1 MGRVQGHY
9 EWARRDTPPVAR
21 TAADLPPGR
30 RETLAWRLSDRDGF
44 HLAQALDH
52 LEDTCEASL
61 LQFEQLPPFDRAV
74 ADRSGIYH
82 LFAGSRAACLGR
94 FTESRWCEA
103 QVSRS
108 GAEPVSNVANIP
120 LELRC
125 DRAAGR
131 WPPQIDGKGPR
142 AKIRRRLVEELGCGC
157 ATCPDPWATK
167 IDHDH
172 LTGLVRGYLC
182 GACNTVVDLCRHL
195 SGCRFADYLANP
207 PAAPLGIEYPGWRAQ
222 LASPRYVA
230 RCRRPRETAR
240 RRPRSCP
247 VADMRTAH

>member
-1 MGRVQGHY
+1 VSSDVTHPR
-9 EWARRDTPPVAR
+9 AR

-30 RETLAWRLSDRDGF
+30 RETLAWRLSGVAGF
-44 HLAQALDH
+44 HLAQPLDN
-52 LEDTCEASL
+52 LEDTCDVGV
-61 LQFEQLPPFDRAV
+61 LQFEQLPPTDRAL
-74 ADRSGIYH
+74 ADRSGVYH

-108 GAEPVSNVANIP
+108 GSEPDFDVASIP
-120 LELRC
+120 LDRRC

-131 WPPQIDGKGPR
+131 WPAPLGGSGPR
-142 AKIRRRLVEELGCGC
+142 AELRRRLVEALGSGC
-157 ATCPDPWATK
+157 ATCPDPWAVK

-195 SGCRFADYLANP
+195 SGCRFADYLTNP
-207 PAAPLGIEYPGWRAQ
+207 PALPLGMEYPGWRAQ
-222 LASPRYVA
+222 LASPRYLD
-230 RCRRPRETAR
+230 RRLRFDELTSIPTDFA
-240 RRPRSCP
+240 
-247 VADMRTAH
+247 T

>member
-1 MGRVQGHY
+1 M
-9 EWARRDTPPVAR
+9 
-21 TAADLPPGR
+21 
-30 RETLAWRLSDRDGF
+30 
-44 HLAQALDH
+44 
-52 LEDTCEASL
+52 
-61 LQFEQLPPFDRAV
+61 PPFDRAV

-94 FTESRWCEA
+94 FTESRWCET

-108 GAEPVSNVANIP
+108 GAEPVSDVAKIP

-131 WPPQIDGKGPR
+131 WPPQIDGTGPR
-142 AKIRRRLVEELGCGC
+142 AEIRRRLVEELGCGC

-182 GACNTVVDLCRHL
+182 GACNTVVELCRHL

-207 PAAPLGIEYPGWRAQ
+207 RPRLSASSTPVGGRSSRVPDTSPAGAASTHWQSSRLSLETSPRTRAQ
-222 LASPRYVA
+222 SSAMDA
-230 RCRRPRETAR
+230 TRC
-240 RRPRSCP
+240 SSL
-247 VADMRTAH
+247 

>member
-1 MGRVQGHY
+1 MS
-9 EWARRDTPPVAR
+9 RDTPPAVAR

-30 RETLAWRLSDRDGF
+30 RETLAWRLSDREGF
-44 HLAQALDH
+44 DLAQSLDD
-52 LEDTCEASL
+52 LEDTCELSL
-61 LQFEQLPPFDRAV
+61 QQFEQMPPFDRAV
-74 ADRSGIYH
+74 ADRSGVFH

-94 FTESRWCEA
+94 FTESRWCES
-103 QVSRS
+103 QVSWS
-108 GAEPVSNVANIP
+108 DAEPISDVTSVP

-131 WPPQIDGKGPR
+131 WPAQLGGTGPR
-142 AKIRRRLVEELGCGC
+142 AEIRRRLVEALGFGC
-157 ATCPDPWATK
+157 VTCPDPWATK

-207 PAAPLGIEYPGWRAQ
+207 PAAPLCIEYPGWRAQ
-222 LASPRYVA
+222 LASPRYLG
-230 RCRRPRETAR
+230 R
-240 RRPRSCP
+240 RRRFDALATISPEYLAEP
-247 VADMRTAH
+247 